1 MHLDTQGW
9 PTLSWARLRILFQM
23 ELRLGDNLIM
33 GLMPVGSTLP
43 MLLIMFLLLDVVIES
58 VDHVAGVRA
67 WALGAAALLFIALS
81 LLHFFVATFECQ
93 YLRRQEWTWVQQ
105 QWAASF
111 WQDSMAVQRSWRQK
125 QVIYLVKSF
134 AMNYLAMLAFYAGSL
149 YSTGAVKESS
159 SISSNNSLHSRFSSW
174 QECHWIFLGITCV
187 GLFFAFQIRALVV
200 ASHVVISGVRLIA
213 TRIYMRRAASIDGV
227 PRNEQPFRT
236 RLIQVASQIAT
247 QFLWAIALLCSTVS
261 VTRWIASHD
270 DMKIPVPD
278 WYMGLHY
285 SLFAIAIVFFLL
297 GFPRWITFRTLWR
310 RVSRTPEPNLE
321 L

>member
-1 MHLDTQGW
+1 
-9 PTLSWARLRILFQM
+9 
-23 ELRLGDNLIM
+23 M

-67 WALGAAALLFIALS
+67 WILGAVALLFIALS

-111 WQDSMAVQRSWRQK
+111 WQDSRAFQGSWRQK
-125 QVIYLVKSF
+125 HVIYLVKSF
-134 AMNYLAMLAFYAGSL
+134 AMNYLAMLVFYAGAL

-159 SISSNNSLHSRFSSW
+159 SISRNNSLHSRFSSW
-174 QECHWIFLGITCV
+174 QECHWIFLSITCV
-187 GLFFAFQIRALVV
+187 GLFFAFQIRAVIT
-200 ASHVVISGVRLIA
+200 ASHVVISGVRLFA
-213 TRIYMRRAASIDGV
+213 SRSYMRGATSVDGV
-227 PRNEQPFRT
+227 PRNKQPFRT
-236 RLIQVASQIAT
+236 RLIQVTSQIVT
-247 QFLWAIALLCSTVS
+247 LFLWAIALLCSTIS

-270 DMKIPVPD
+270 DLKIPVPD
-278 WYMGLHY
+278 WYMGLNQ
-285 SLFAIAIVFFLL
+285 SLLTIAIAFSLL
-297 GFPRWITFRTLWR
+297 GFPRWATFRTLWG
-310 RVSRTPEPNLE
+310 RVSWIPEPSLE